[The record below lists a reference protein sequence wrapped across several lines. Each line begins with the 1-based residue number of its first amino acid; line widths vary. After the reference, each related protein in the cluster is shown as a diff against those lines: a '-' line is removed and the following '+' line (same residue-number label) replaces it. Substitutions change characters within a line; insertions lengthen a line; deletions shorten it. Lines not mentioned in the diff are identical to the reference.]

1 MHARTRRYS
10 YDTFKTKNARTHAR
24 TRRYSYDTFIR
35 SDKKKTSGYDSFGRR
50 QLHLSELALKLAY
63 QVFIKSKGHTLRKSR
78 IKLISEGL
86 VLTR

>member
-1 MHARTRRYS
+1 M
-10 YDTFKTKNARTHAR
+10 HAR